1 MIKTILK
8 VLNISEDD
16 LTSFDHRAILMREPT
31 TVEYNKTENEKL
43 KTKIESL
50 TKEINTLR
58 ALATSQKKLIAILEK
73 KKK

>member
-1 MIKTILK
+1 
-8 VLNISEDD
+8 
-16 LTSFDHRAILMREPT
+16 MREPT

-73 KKK
+73 KRK